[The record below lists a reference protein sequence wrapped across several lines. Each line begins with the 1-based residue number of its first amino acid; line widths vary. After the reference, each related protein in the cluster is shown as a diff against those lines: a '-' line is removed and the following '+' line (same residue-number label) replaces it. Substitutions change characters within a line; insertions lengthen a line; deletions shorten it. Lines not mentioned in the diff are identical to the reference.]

1 MDDDDLIPW
10 NPAHFGHTDF
20 QKETDGQLTIFFE
33 DTNEPPDPDDFAS
46 IAAYEI
52 AWTEWEQ
59 TQTLPQEGKQM
70 TFNITTPFD
79 SEIEQLKAKL
89 AELET
94 QKHRVS
100 TCANRIVEQIG
111 ECVVEMKEAGVGKD
125 SLFSWAE
132 TIFSTIT
139 GDFLPQEKLNES
151 QDQIDSLID
160 QIDDLTKE
168 RNEALQKIT
177 DLTAASLRVSEELK
191 GVRDSLAIANQES
204 FDARKELADLELK
217 RLDINQETSSSNLIE
232 GYKKTIVELTIANQ
246 KITEELLKLRGEL
259 PLVELVKHMEETSA
273 QPEESEED
281 PRQNA
286 AFLEATNNQE
296 IVSEFL
302 RKLDR
307 IARVDKL
314 DWVKIKELPLNLE
327 TMRELGLQ
335 VSSKSKTHKYLLEQM
350 PVMCAKYIEETGDSS
365 DLDWLPGHFVESVRE
380 ALVEIDSESTGEEDE
395 EVKKSPR
402 STSLSEV
409 KPVFQRGDTVRH
421 VITNQQFTVLDV
433 NNEWLNVQDSE
444 GLTDMWQASNLE
456 LVAELAA

>member
-1 MDDDDLIPW
+1 MDDDDLTPW
-10 NPAHFGHTDF
+10 NPDHFGHTDF
-20 QKETDGQLTIFFE
+20 QKESDGQLTIFFE
-33 DTNEPPDPDDFAS
+33 DSHEPPDPDDFAS
-46 IAAYEI
+46 IADYEI

-59 TQTLPQEGKQM
+59 TQQTLPQEDKQM

-100 TCANRIVEQIG
+100 TCANMIVEQVG
-111 ECVVEMKEAGVGKD
+111 ECVIEMKQAGVGKD

-168 RNEALQKIT
+168 RNE
-177 DLTAASLRVSEELK
+177 
-191 GVRDSLAIANQES
+191 
-204 FDARKELADLELK
+204 
-217 RLDINQETSSSNLIE
+217 QETSSSNLIE

-259 PLVELVKHMEETSA
+259 PLVKLVKHMEETNA

-302 RKLDR
+302 KKLDR

-314 DWVKIKELPLNLE
+314 DWVKIKKLPLNLE

-350 PVMCAKYIEETGDSS
+350 PVMCAKYIEETGDNS

-380 ALVEIDSESTGEEDE
+380 ALADVENEPSEAEE

-409 KPVFQRGDTVRH
+409 KPVFQRGDSVRH
-421 VITNQQFTVLDV
+421 SVHGERTVLDV
-433 NNEWLNVQDSE
+433 NGEWLNVKDSD
-444 GLTDMWQASNLE
+444 GLTDMWWITSDVE
-456 LVAELAA
+456 LVADSAA

>member
-1 MDDDDLIPW
+1 MDDDDLTPW

-20 QKETDGQLTIFFE
+20 QKEPDGQLTIFFE

-46 IAAYEI
+46 IADYEI

-59 TQTLPQEGKQM
+59 TQTLPQENTIM
-70 TFNITTPFD
+70 SFNITTSFD

-94 QKHRVS
+94 QKHRLA
-100 TCANRIVEQIG
+100 TCANKIVEQVG
-111 ECVVEMKEAGVGKD
+111 ECIFEMKEAGVGKD
-125 SLFSWAE
+125 SLYSWAE

-177 DLTAASLRVSEELK
+177 DLTAANLRVFDELN
-191 GVRDSLAIANQES
+191 GVRASLAIANKES
-204 FDARKELADLELK
+204 FDAQKELAN
-217 RLDINQETSSSNLIE
+217 ITAQEISDNAENSVIG
-232 GYKKTIVELTIANQ
+232 GYKKTILELTIANQ
-246 KITEELLKLRGEL
+246 KLTEEVIGLRGETPRIIL
-259 PLVELVKHMEETSA
+259 KEPTPSA
-273 QPEESEED
+273 NPQIEESEED
-281 PRQNA
+281 PRQNPE
-286 AFLEATNNQE
+286 FLEATNNQE

-314 DWVKIKELPLNLE
+314 DWQKIKELPLNLE

-350 PVMCAKYIEETGDSS
+350 PVMCARYIETTGDNS

-380 ALVEIDSESTGEEDE
+380 ALSAESVEEEE
-395 EVKKSPR
+395 AKKSPR
-402 STSLSEV
+402 SLSLSEV
-409 KPVFQRGDTVRH
+409 KPTIQRGDTVRH
-421 VITNQQFTVLDV
+421 LTHNRDCTVLDV
-433 NNEWLNVQDSE
+433 NGEWINVQDSD
-444 GLTDMWQASNLE
+444 GLADMWQVSDVE
-456 LVAELAA
+456 LVAE

>member
-1 MDDDDLIPW
+1 MDDDDLTPW

-20 QKETDGQLTIFFE
+20 QKENDGQLTIFFE

-100 TCANRIVEQIG
+100 TCANRIVEQVG

-139 GDFLPQEKLNES
+139 GDFLPQ
-151 QDQIDSLID
+151 DQIDSLID

-168 RNEALQKIT
+168 RNE
-177 DLTAASLRVSEELK
+177 
-191 GVRDSLAIANQES
+191 
-204 FDARKELADLELK
+204 ARKELADLELK

-259 PLVELVKHMEETSA
+259 PLVELVKHMEETNA
-273 QPEESEED
+273 QPED

-307 IARVDKL
+307 IARVNKL

-350 PVMCAKYIEETGDSS
+350 PVMCAKYIEETGDNS

-380 ALVEIDSESTGEEDE
+380 ALADVENEPSEAEE

-409 KPVFQRGDTVRH
+409 KPVFQRGDSVRH
-421 VITNQQFTVLDV
+421 SVHGERTVLDV
-433 NNEWLNVQDSE
+433 NGGWLNVKDSD

-456 LVAELAA
+456 LVAELAT

>member
-1 MDDDDLIPW
+1 
-10 NPAHFGHTDF
+10 
-20 QKETDGQLTIFFE
+20 
-33 DTNEPPDPDDFAS
+33 
-46 IAAYEI
+46 
-52 AWTEWEQ
+52 
-59 TQTLPQEGKQM
+59 
-70 TFNITTPFD
+70 
-79 SEIEQLKAKL
+79 
-89 AELET
+89 
-94 QKHRVS
+94 
-100 TCANRIVEQIG
+100 
-111 ECVVEMKEAGVGKD
+111 
-125 SLFSWAE
+125 
-132 TIFSTIT
+132 
-139 GDFLPQEKLNES
+139 
-151 QDQIDSLID
+151 
-160 QIDDLTKE
+160 
-168 RNEALQKIT
+168 
-177 DLTAASLRVSEELK
+177 
-191 GVRDSLAIANQES
+191 
-204 FDARKELADLELK
+204 
-217 RLDINQETSSSNLIE
+217 
-232 GYKKTIVELTIANQ
+232 
-246 KITEELLKLRGEL
+246 
-259 PLVELVKHMEETSA
+259 MEETSA

-409 KPVFQRGDTVRH
+409 KPVFQRGDIVRH

>member
-1 MDDDDLIPW
+1 
-10 NPAHFGHTDF
+10 
-20 QKETDGQLTIFFE
+20 
-33 DTNEPPDPDDFAS
+33 
-46 IAAYEI
+46 
-52 AWTEWEQ
+52 
-59 TQTLPQEGKQM
+59 
-70 TFNITTPFD
+70 
-79 SEIEQLKAKL
+79 
-89 AELET
+89 
-94 QKHRVS
+94 
-100 TCANRIVEQIG
+100 
-111 ECVVEMKEAGVGKD
+111 MKEAGVGKD

-151 QDQIDSLID
+151 QD